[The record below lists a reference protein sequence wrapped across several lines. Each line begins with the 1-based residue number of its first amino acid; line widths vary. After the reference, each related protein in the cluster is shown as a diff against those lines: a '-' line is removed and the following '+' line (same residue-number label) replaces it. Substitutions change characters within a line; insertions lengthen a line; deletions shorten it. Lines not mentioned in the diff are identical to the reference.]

1 MASGFFI
8 LPDRSCYAP
17 RWTAFD
23 EIIRLAIRELNT
35 IENGKELAS
44 WLAKL
49 VPAEEW
55 GDQYS
60 WGTGFQNPETGE
72 VTWGKEL
79 DFRTLTPAN
88 QSLLEQALKTALRK
102 LVADESYA
110 SLNPTCLQDLLQ
122 FLELSRQGGDPLN
135 YSDWSVLADEHYVK
149 SGPGWEK

>member
-8 LPDRSCYAP
+8 FPDRSSYAP

-23 EIIRLAIRELNT
+23 EIVRLASRELSMT
-35 IENGKELAS
+35 EKGKELAS
-44 WLAKL
+44 WLATL

-60 WGTGFQNPETGE
+60 WGTGFKNPDTGE

-79 DFRTLTPAN
+79 DFRSLTPAN
-88 QSLLEQALKTALRK
+88 QSLLEHALKTALRK
-102 LVADESYA
+102 LEANENYA
-110 SLNPTCLQDLLQ
+110 SLNPACLHDLLK

-135 YSDWSVLADEHYVK
+135 YSDWSVLADEHFEK
-149 SGPGWEK
+149 LGPGWK